1 VQLVKLN
8 VIVGTLSKNVAQEK
22 IIGVHLIIIFWKVKI
37 MIKYDIYAGLGGK
50 FLNTNLGPN
59 FQMTREFPSDAEA
72 RKFAREIAINRYQ
85 YHEGKNDIFSWNQCK
100 NDIM

>member
-1 VQLVKLN
+1 
-8 VIVGTLSKNVAQEK
+8 
-22 IIGVHLIIIFWKVKI
+22 

-50 FLNTNLGPN
+50 FLNTNLGPH

-100 NDIM
+100 NYIMEEFPYTDWTFDDITEFYEEEINYLIVYYVEKHKED

>member
-1 VQLVKLN
+1 M
-8 VIVGTLSKNVAQEK
+8 S
-22 IIGVHLIIIFWKVKI
+22 
-37 MIKYDIYAGLGGK
+37 KYDIYAGLGGK
-50 FLNTNLGPN
+50 FLNTNLGPH

-100 NDIM
+100 NYIMEEFPYTDWTFDDITEFYEEEINYLIVYYVEKHKED